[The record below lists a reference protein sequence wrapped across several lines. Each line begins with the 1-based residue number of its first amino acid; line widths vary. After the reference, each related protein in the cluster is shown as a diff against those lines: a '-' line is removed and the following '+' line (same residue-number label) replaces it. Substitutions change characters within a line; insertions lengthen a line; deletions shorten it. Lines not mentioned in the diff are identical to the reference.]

1 MHEKINSHEND
12 EKQVPLA
19 VVRKR
24 AKVAFGALEMYS
36 SNVKTR
42 KDLADI
48 NTKATFEA
56 HSSGDKADKQQGNL
70 DSYASNS
77 SLNSIHNP
85 GGGGGSVAAV
95 EADFSDV
102 DAKVS
107 KTSVMSREQL
117 KANLMADAR
126 IVRSSSPGVAV
137 KKKVSTAGKQG
148 VVDRIRVQESLQ
160 ANIVGEVLSPA
171 ENYRV
176 NPDDYPIFRKQVQE
190 HPHWGNNTKISWNID
205 KTMSRYVTATASL
218 IAAEDGT
225 APYYEK
231 ENRLKPD
238 HVIYL
243 DKSARPVSWIVNEFW
258 KDFSDKQR
266 PEHSYLN
273 IDRLPWLR
281 RAGLELDMAG
291 YLEDKDGQSRKPNFH
306 DFVKNADKIPQEIF
320 AKVRAL
326 YVEGGI
332 ETDDPMEVMKLPTRL
347 DGKNLL
353 IVDEVKDTGV
363 TLDIAKYILK
373 RAIPELA
380 SVNGEYFWSPGFKA
394 SNGGGERQHLSVPI
408 WYSHKT
414 SLGRGV
420 GDVNEVFYKER
431 YEKYPNPKT
440 RAQAMGALA
449 LSEVTDLA
457 RESGGLSRELA
468 REIQQMH
475 KDYESGKILM
485 SYPENWSYERMK
497 ENVEKQGLRLEPI
510 GDNSPDIFT
519 NVLREI
525 EMREADN

>member
-1 MHEKINSHEND
+1 MHEKINSREND
-12 EKQVPLA
+12 GKQVPLA
-19 VVRKR
+19 TVRKR
-24 AKVAFGALEMYS
+24 AKVAFGVLEMYS
-36 SNVKTR
+36 SNTKTGENQ
-42 KDLADI
+42 ADI
-48 NTKATFEA
+48 NTKPALEVNSSDGNVDKRQEDLGVYSLDSSSKVA
-56 HSSGDKADKQQGNL
+56 HSAGD
-70 DSYASNS
+70 
-77 SLNSIHNP
+77 
-85 GGGGGSVAAV
+85 GGSAATAIEV
-95 EADFSDV
+95 DFSDA
-102 DAKVS
+102 DEKVS
-107 KTSVMSREQL
+107 KTNVMNREQL

-126 IVRSSSPGVAV
+126 IARRSSSGAVV
-137 KKKVSTAGKQG
+137 KKKVSTDGKLG
-148 VVDRIRVQESLQ
+148 IVDRIRAQESLK
-160 ANIVGEVLSPA
+160 ANTTSEELLPA
-171 ENYRV
+171 EKYRV
-176 NPDDYPIFRKQVQE
+176 SPDDYPIFRKQVQE
-190 HPHWGNNTKISWNID
+190 HPHLGNNTKVSWNID

-225 APYYEK
+225 APYYE
-231 ENRLKPD
+231 EGDRPKPD

-258 KDFSDKQR
+258 KDFSDEQR

-291 YLEDKDGQSRKPNFH
+291 YLEDKDGQSRKPNFN
-306 DFVKNADKIPQEIF
+306 DFVKNVDKIPQETF

-332 ETDDPMEVMKLPTRL
+332 ETDDPMEVMKLPTKL

-394 SNGGGERQHLSVPI
+394 SKDGHERQHLSVPV

-420 GDVNEVFYKER
+420 GDVNEAFYKER
-431 YEKYPNPKT
+431 YEKIPNPKT

-475 KDYESGKILM
+475 KDYREGKILM

-510 GDNSPDIFT
+510 GDDSPDIFT
-519 NVLREI
+519 NALRTI